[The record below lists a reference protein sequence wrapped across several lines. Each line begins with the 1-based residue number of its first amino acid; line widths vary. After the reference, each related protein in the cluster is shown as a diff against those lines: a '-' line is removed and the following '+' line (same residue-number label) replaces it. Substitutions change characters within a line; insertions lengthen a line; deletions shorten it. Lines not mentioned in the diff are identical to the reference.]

1 MKLHEARSGAG
12 FRRRAG
18 RFGLSDARAAVKA
31 LEGAWHV
38 QVVFGA
44 HLVVPDRILGWMR
57 A

>member
-1 MKLHEARSGAG
+1 MRRGRARDSAA
-12 FRRRAG
+12 AG